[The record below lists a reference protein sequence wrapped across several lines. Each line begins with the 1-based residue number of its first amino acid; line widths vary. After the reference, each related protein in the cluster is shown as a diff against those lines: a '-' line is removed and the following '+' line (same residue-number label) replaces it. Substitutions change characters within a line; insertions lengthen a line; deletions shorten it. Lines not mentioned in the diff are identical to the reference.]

1 MCEWLSGVKRL
12 SRQEHHRLCWILN
25 KGFDHWVTKLNASR
39 MVKALLRLENR
50 RKRQA
55 LCN

>member
-1 MCEWLSGVKRL
+1 MTFGSEEIEQAGASQAVLD
-12 SRQEHHRLCWILN
+12 LN
-25 KGFDHWVTKLNASR
+25 KGFDHWVTKLNASK
-39 MVKALLRLENR
+39 MVKALLRLEDR